1 MMQMKMSKMKT
12 LLLKIIIIPLNQI
25 KNNSQPLSLK
35 KNNHSKIKLSTI
47 KELYMLTINNKN
59 QKMINT

>member
-1 MMQMKMSKMKT
+1 MQMKMSKMKT